1 MCWYSSARNGAEG
14 SENVREANFYALG
27 PLNLW
32 TRDLLRM
39 QRSSREKPGRGFS
52 APGVASP
59 RGRPT
64 PGDCQPPHAGYNP
77 QVGGALD

>member
-1 MCWYSSARNGAEG
+1 MLTTKIGGKAVGTDEIG
-14 SENVREANFYALG
+14 VSEDGKTLSMTVHV
-27 PLNLW
+27 P
-32 TRDLLRM
+32 
-39 QRSSREKPGRGFS
+39 
-52 APGVASP
+52 VASP